1 MTQLIIDDFK
11 LGLDVRRSILTA
23 PAGSLQ
29 TLDNCVIN
37 SGGEI
42 EKRAALVSVTTLPAG
57 QTHGLL
63 GLNGVIH
70 VFGTGAPPA
79 INQGT
84 SPFPITYHQLAVDA
98 GKTISRILDV
108 EAYQS
113 KYLVVA
119 QNTDGSLTNWWNG
132 AVVYAAANPGPG
144 TYVRVFRSKMYRTIG
159 PNLAFAGVGD
169 PSMTDPANTTSP
181 GAGFIDL
188 SASDSESEL
197 IVGME
202 LYYKQMAVFARLVT
216 QLWSLDPDPSQ
227 DTLEQL
233 VRIGC
238 FAPQSIMQFGTG
250 DVLFM
255 SDSGVRSLRAINAS
269 MAAAVND
276 VGSPI
281 DKLIIDEIANNT
293 AVAQEACAVVQPVSG
308 RYLLA
313 VGSKVYVLSYYPS
326 AKISAWSTWTLTFP
340 VDYISTCLN
349 KVVIRS
355 GDTIYMYG
363 GASGTTYDNATA
375 TVVTPMMAADTP
387 TLWKKPISIDL
398 MVQGL
403 WQLQA
408 GMLANNPSAR
418 ELVGTF
424 QGETYSLQAIPYAG
438 YGTHIGLTLTTT
450 DPSAALLG
458 SITVNFQ
465 KADLK

>member
-1 MTQLIIDDFK
+1 
-11 LGLDVRRSILTA
+11 
-23 PAGSLQ
+23 
-29 TLDNCVIN
+29 
-37 SGGEI
+37 
-42 EKRAALVSVTTLPAG
+42 
-57 QTHGLL
+57 
-63 GLNGVIH
+63 
-70 VFGTGAPPA
+70 
-79 INQGT
+79 
-84 SPFPITYHQLAVDA
+84 
-98 GKTISRILDV
+98 
-108 EAYQS
+108 
-113 KYLVVA
+113 
-119 QNTDGSLTNWWNG
+119 
-132 AVVYAAANPGPG
+132 
-144 TYVRVFRSKMYRTIG
+144 
-159 PNLAFAGVGD
+159 
-169 PSMTDPANTTSP
+169 
-181 GAGFIDL
+181 
-188 SASDSESEL
+188 
-197 IVGME
+197 
-202 LYYKQMAVFARLVT
+202 
-216 QLWSLDPDPSQ
+216 
-227 DTLEQL
+227 
-233 VRIGC
+233 
-238 FAPQSIMQFGTG
+238 
-250 DVLFM
+250 
-255 SDSGVRSLRAINAS
+255 
-269 MAAAVND
+269 VND